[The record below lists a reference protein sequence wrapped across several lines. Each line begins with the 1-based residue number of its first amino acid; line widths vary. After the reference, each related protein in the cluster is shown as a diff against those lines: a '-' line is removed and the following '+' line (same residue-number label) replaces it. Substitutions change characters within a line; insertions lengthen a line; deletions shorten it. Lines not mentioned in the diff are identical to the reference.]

1 MIALKLEDIKLESSD
16 TYFMKQGKNLSSDLR
31 FICILLKKKKKYEI
45 RNIPPTKKLSFKL
58 TFTPSLA

>member
-16 TYFMKQGKNLSSDLR
+16 TYFMKQGKNLSSDFR
-31 FICILLKKKKKYEI
+31 FICILLKKKKNEI